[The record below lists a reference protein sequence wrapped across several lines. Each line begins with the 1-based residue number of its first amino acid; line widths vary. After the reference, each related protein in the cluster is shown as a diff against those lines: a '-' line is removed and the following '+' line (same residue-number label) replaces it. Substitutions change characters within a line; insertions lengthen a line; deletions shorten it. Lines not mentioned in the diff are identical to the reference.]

1 MSDVKRYECLLIE
14 DAPRLQAILPQGA
27 VVCSARRQMMVTA
40 EDYAK
45 LEAEAQ
51 ALREEVAALRARVV
65 VVPERYELGPFDTKM
80 IMRKGEGRNACLDEL
95 ARLNGKAVS
104 EGLLRDIYLAGWQAS
119 GEGWNEEYPGDAH
132 NRQEWK
138 DNRDAAIKFLLGEG
152 NEHD

>member
-1 MSDVKRYECLLIE
+1 MSDVKRYAFQIH
-14 DAPRLQAILPQGA
+14 
-27 VVCSARRQMMVTA
+27 RRPYGLEEVRSGNLVMHS
-40 EDYAK
+40 DYAK
-45 LEAEAQ
+45 LKAEAQ

-65 VVPERYELGPFDTKM
+65 VMAPERKAVPEYASQPMMHCGAT
-80 IMRKGEGRNACLDEL
+80 GWNACLDEL

-138 DNRDAAIKFLLGEG
+138 DSRDAAIKALLGEG
-152 NEHD
+152 KEHE